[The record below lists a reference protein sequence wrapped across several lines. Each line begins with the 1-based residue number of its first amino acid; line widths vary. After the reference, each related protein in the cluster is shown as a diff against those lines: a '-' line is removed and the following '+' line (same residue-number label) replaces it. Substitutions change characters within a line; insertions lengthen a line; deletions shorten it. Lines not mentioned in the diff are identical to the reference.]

1 MWVRPSASGG
11 GGGGKVPQYFV
22 LCRRGG
28 KCREILWYGT
38 RVEFHLSV
46 CKTKRRLCDDDD
58 INNITLLVLPSK
70 CSVENKIHRLVKINF
85 QLTFGICRATCL
97 KIGYFHLTGG
107 RVEYEFRS
115 LAIGLSINLAAA
127 HHITTFKR
135 NFPEQFMYSESRIL
149 IVIIP
154 TNSA

>member
-1 MWVRPSASGG
+1 M
-11 GGGGKVPQYFV
+11 
-22 LCRRGG
+22 
-28 KCREILWYGT
+28 
-38 RVEFHLSV
+38 
-46 CKTKRRLCDDDD
+46 
-58 INNITLLVLPSK
+58 LPSK

-97 KIGYFHLTGG
+97 KIGYFHLTDG

-135 NFPEQFMYSESRIL
+135 NFPEQYNIYIYSESRIL
-149 IVIIP
+149 TVIILIAP
-154 TNSA
+154 DDGTKDVFVFYIGTQLFSILIS